1 MKNYIYSLP
10 TIGPSQNI
18 QLIYNFDNISINTP
32 ETSTELTSTNALSNI
47 HALFPSFHT
56 TNYKNTIY
64 NSFAINTQSTN
75 QQVSY
80 SDSITLSPIQYTI
93 KYLHVGVSPIQ
104 FDTTSTFAII
114 IDCIDSTGNIL
125 LIIIPLKK
133 SIDSKYTENAQITAL
148 LTNIDIT
155 TSVAP
160 FDIGQ
165 IIQPSL
171 FNTYTSGT
179 NRVILF
185 NDSSISYKTIPTFMD
200 TATTKNI
207 KVAILNTTLPNTY
220 KSLSIP
226 QKKNVLV
233 QNDIYIDCYKVGETN
248 NINGGVINTDP
259 QTIAT
264 KRNRSNTRRNRI
276 IFYILISLVG
286 ISILVISFI
295 YIFKMISPKI
305 PTPEIETVP
314 VKSKPFFSLF

>member
-1 MKNYIYSLP
+1 MKNYIYPLP
-10 TIGPSQNI
+10 AIGPSQNI
-18 QLIYNFDNISINTP
+18 QLIYNFDNISINKP
-32 ETSTELTSTNALSNI
+32 EPSTDLTATNVLSNI
-47 HALFPSFHT
+47 VALFPSFDT
-56 TNYKNTIY
+56 IDYDGAIY

-80 SDSITLSPIQYTI
+80 SDNITLSPMQYTI
-93 KYLHVGVSPIQ
+93 KYVHVGVSPIQ

-125 LIIIPLKK
+125 LIIIPLKV
-133 SIDSKYTENAQITAL
+133 STATAYIENTQITAL
-148 LTNIDIT
+148 LQNIDDT
-155 TSVAP
+155 TQVAP

-165 IIQPSL
+165 FIQPAL

-185 NDSSISYKTIPTFMD
+185 NDSSISYNTIPTFM
-200 TATTKNI
+200 NI
-207 KVAILNTTLPNTY
+207 AGTIQIELLSTLPNTT

-226 QKKNVLV
+226 QKKNILV

-264 KRNRSNTRRNRI
+264 KRKSYNTKRNMI

-286 ISILVISFI
+286 ISILI
-295 YIFKMISPKI
+295 YGLWLFFKSRLNNVANPNADL
-305 PTPEIETVP
+305 PE
-314 VKSKPFFSLF
+314 S